1 MGGLEKVY
9 VSAGDA
15 ERVKEMLALD
25 VDSLTFVEMLADG
38 GPYTETVEGVEWTF
52 SVEGGK
58 VSVEMR

>member
-1 MGGLEKVY
+1 
-9 VSAGDA
+9 
-15 ERVKEMLALD
+15 MLALD